1 MVNLYRMRML
11 IRHMVKVQWKLEQE
25 QARAT
30 KITTAITGMPR
41 GGSQRDKVQDGAIKL
56 TELKDVYSGVISEL
70 EQMRIELDPLIDT
83 LDNADD
89 RAVMRLRYIKG
100 FSPEDIGEAIHRTD
114 RSIYYYLSRA
124 ENQLVRNYPDKVK
137 ANG

>member
-1 MVNLYRMRML
+1 MINLYRMRQL
-11 IRHMVKVQWKLEQE
+11 IRQTVKVQWRIEREEAK
-25 QARAT
+25 AT
-30 KITTAITGMPR
+30 KITTTLTGMPR
-41 GGSQRDKVQDGAIKL
+41 GSGNHSKIEDGAIKI
-56 TELKDVYSGVISEL
+56 TELKGAYEEVMTEL
-70 EQMRIELDPLIDT
+70 TAMRKELSPLIDT

-124 ENQLVRNYPDKVK
+124 EEQIAKRYPDKVTK
-137 ANG
+137 